1 MTELDTGVDEKPR
14 ASSAITR
21 LVLRDFKGFHHAEL
35 DMSGFTVVVGT
46 NASGKSNLRD
56 AFRFL
61 HGIGRG
67 YTLAEIIGEK
77 WIEGGVLQWRGIRG
91 GTREATFEG
100 VDDFSLEVT
109 VLLPGNGD
117 RRTATYSI
125 TVGVPADGKSVR
137 VLNERLRIEG
147 KGPYVLDARL
157 IDTPRVASHLVVRM
171 KGARSSPEHSGLRSV
186 GGLIDRPALSQF
198 ADDKRSPRDARRFA
212 QLTMESLSD
221 MRFLDLSPEAMRLPS
236 IPGQVV
242 LGDRGENLSTVL
254 QAICEDPAR
263 KSAITGWLRQLTPLD
278 VVDFDFAQD
287 AAGRVQLALVE
298 ADGRRVSANSASDGT
313 LRFLAMIAAFLG
325 PDPARFYFLEEV
337 ETGLHPTRL
346 SLLLELI
353 ETQTSRGISQVV
365 ATTHSP
371 QLLTLLSSRSVDAA
385 TLAYRLRGHQDQ
397 RLTRIVD
404 LPDARRILKSQDLM
418 RLHSTGWLE
427 DATEF
432 AEPESDRK
440 ATGVTG

>member
-1 MTELDTGVDEKPR
+1 
-14 ASSAITR
+14 
-21 LVLRDFKGFHHAEL
+21 
-35 DMSGFTVVVGT
+35 
-46 NASGKSNLRD
+46 
-56 AFRFL
+56 
-61 HGIGRG
+61 
-67 YTLAEIIGEK
+67 
-77 WIEGGVLQWRGIRG
+77 VLQWRGIRG

-100 VDDFSLEVT
+100 AGTFSLEVT
-109 VLLPGNGD
+109 IAIPVNGKA
-117 RRTATYSI
+117 RTAIYSI
-125 TVGVPADGKSVR
+125 TVDVPKDGKTVR
-137 VLNERLRIEG
+137 VLRERLKVEG
-147 KGPYVLDARL
+147 ESQPVLDAWLDRARNRQLDVILKKSRSLQRAEIERL
-157 IDTPRVASHLVVRM
+157 D
-171 KGARSSPEHSGLRSV
+171 GLT
-186 GGLIDRPALSQF
+186 DRPTLSQF
-198 ADDKRSPRDARRFA
+198 ADDKRASREVREYVE
-212 QLTMESLSD
+212 LTLEALRS

-254 QAICEDPAR
+254 QAICEDAA
-263 KSAITGWLRQLTPLD
+263 KKKAITGWLRQLTPLD

-287 AAGRVQLALVE
+287 VAGRVQLALIE
-298 ADGRRVSANSASDGT
+298 ADGRHVSANSASDGT
-313 LRFLAMIAAFLG
+313 LRFLSMIAAFLG
-325 PDPARFYFLEEV
+325 PDPARFYFLEEL

-353 ETQTSRGISQVV
+353 ETQTSRRVSQVV

-371 QLLTLLSSRSVDAA
+371 QLLMLPSERSLESAI
-385 TLAYRLRGHQDQ
+385 LAYRLRGHRDQ

-404 LPDARRILKSQDLM
+404 LPDARRVLKSQDLM